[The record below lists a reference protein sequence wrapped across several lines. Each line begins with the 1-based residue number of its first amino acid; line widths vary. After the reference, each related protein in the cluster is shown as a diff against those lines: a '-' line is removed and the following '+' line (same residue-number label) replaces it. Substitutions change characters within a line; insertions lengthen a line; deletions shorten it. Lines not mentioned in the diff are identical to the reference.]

1 MFIHSALN
9 LLVFCQTPDRDDL
22 MKKVVAL
29 SEQLEKRQSQVNE
42 LKNQIGEKNAEICR
56 LQKSLGLIC
65 VYDPVLA
72 AATKAGLILPE
83 KLPKLASLPA
93 PEKKRLSDLFW
104 SDTPAFHREVALLI
118 SKLPVEA
125 AVAAP
130 VPAPALHKVVEP
142 IPNDPLAAEA
152 RDLAERL
159 SDNTT
164 LLMQCEHQ
172 AGERDLEIKRL
183 KNELDKLLHPLTS
196 GTKEKPTLHRRLILP
211 ETLAPLHSQLQNS
224 PQKLA
229 ELEAL
234 LWQDPEALTEELNRL
249 AQLQINPAKKSSPA
263 P

>member
-1 MFIHSALN
+1 

-29 SEQLEKRQSQVNE
+29 SEQLEKSQSQVNE
-42 LKNQIGEKNAEICR
+42 LKNQVGEKDTEICR

-72 AATKAGLILPE
+72 AAKKAGRILPE

-104 SDTPAFHREVALLI
+104 SDPPAFQKEVAILI
-118 SKLPVEA
+118 SKLPIEA
-125 AVAAP
+125 AKAA
-130 VPAPALHKVVEP
+130 PAPAPAPHKVVVP
-142 IPNDPLAAEA
+142 RPSDPLAAEA

-159 SDNTT
+159 SDSKV
-164 LLMQCEHQ
+164 LLAKCESQ
-172 AGERDLEIKRL
+172 IKERDVEIQRL
-183 KNELDKLLHPLTS
+183 KKDVDKILHAPDDKTIAKGIETLRRRIILPEHLDKLHD
-196 GTKEKPTLHRRLILP
+196 
-211 ETLAPLHSQLQNS
+211 QLKKT

-229 ELEAL
+229 ELEAR

-249 AQLQINPAKKSSPA
+249 AELQINPAKKSSPA